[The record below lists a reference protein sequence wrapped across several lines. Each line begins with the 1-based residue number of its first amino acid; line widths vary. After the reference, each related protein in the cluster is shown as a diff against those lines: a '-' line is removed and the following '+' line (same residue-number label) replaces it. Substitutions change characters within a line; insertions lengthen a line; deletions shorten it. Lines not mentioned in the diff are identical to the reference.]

1 MVTRGFTQKAV
12 TRRFLSDRSGNV
24 AMMWG
29 LMGAVLIGLIGITVD
44 FTRAQAL
51 QNQMQNAADG
61 AALVAERSSNLSMA
75 NRTAAARAFFD
86 AEMGASATDV
96 TFTVTQ
102 LTEGGHQVTANM
114 PMPLSLARIIR
125 GEDWDLHVEST
136 AEANASP
143 PIEVALVLDNTG
155 SMSSDMPDL
164 RSAASDLVSDLLS
177 LDGDTVR
184 VAVVPFVAQ
193 VNIGNG
199 GQQMAWMDTTGV
211 APMNGELLEDRM
223 IGYVPRLNSSSNRN
237 HTGSDCSALSDRP
250 WFDNTAT
257 GTNEGYPGPYRVRW
271 ERSGAYCFAFTPS
284 DGINYFTLFDLI
296 PNDAWKGC
304 VEARPEPFDI
314 NDAAPTISDPR
325 TLFTPFFW
333 LDTGGT
339 ANQSNSS
346 SSSAPNYRNS
356 AQSYL
361 DDTPADLRA
370 ARASVVNASGG
381 TATSTNQ
388 NNAANSGSAT
398 GVVMSSGEPP
408 LLDANPTAQ
417 QQREARFFNVFKYRG
432 VNASIDSTDPDTRG
446 PNRGCP
452 TPIVPLTSNETTVQA
467 AVSAMRHWQG
477 GGTNQA
483 EGLAWGWRVLSP
495 TAPFTEGAA
504 YGPDVRKVIVLM
516 SDGENT
522 NVGTDAVMATDYSAY
537 NHMGFWRDYAS
548 GDALTQLLFGILHGV
563 LPPGILRRDIDSSN
577 EYVDYVDDRQS
588 ALCTAIKN
596 AGIEIYVVRF
606 RNGNEDLM
614 RNCASSDEHF
624 FNADNA
630 AELSQAFDAIGT
642 GIGSLRLTH

>member
-1 MVTRGFTQKAV
+1 MVTPAFAKA
-12 TRRFLSDRSGNV
+12 RSERSFLRNERGNV

-29 LMGAVLIGLIGITVD
+29 LMGAVLVGLVGITVD

-61 AALVAERSSNLSMA
+61 AALVAERSSNLSIA
-75 NRTAAARAFFD
+75 QRTAAARAFFD
-86 AEMGASATDV
+86 AEMGSAGQGV

-102 LTEGGHQVTANM
+102 LDTGGHLVTADM
-114 PMPLSLARIIR
+114 PMPLSLARIIN
-125 GEDWDLHVEST
+125 GDDWDLHVEST

-155 SMSSDMPDL
+155 SMANDMAAL
-164 RSAASDLVSDLLS
+164 RSAASQLAADLLS

-184 VAVVPFVAQ
+184 VALVPFVAQ
-193 VNIGNG
+193 VNIGTNG
-199 GQQMAWMDTTGV
+199 SQMSWMDTTGV
-211 APMNGELLEDRM
+211 APLNGELLEDRM
-223 IGYVPRLNSSSNRN
+223 IGYVARNTSTSSAAY
-237 HTGSDCSALSDRP
+237 TGNNCEALSDRP
-250 WFDNTAT
+250 YFDNTSTA
-257 GTNEGYPGPYRVRW
+257 GVNEGYPGPYRVRW
-271 ERSGAYCFAFTPS
+271 QRGSLLSTGYCFAFTPA

-296 PNDAWKGC
+296 PNDSWKGC

-325 TLFTPFFW
+325 TLFVPFFW

-346 SSSAPNYRNS
+346 SSSAANYRNNN
-356 AQSYL
+356 QSYI
-361 DDTPADLRA
+361 DDGTSTGSGNLRS
-370 ARASVVNASGG
+370 ARASVVNAAGAISGTG
-381 TATSTNQ
+381 NAVTMSTGQPTS
-388 NNAANSGSAT
+388 A
-398 GVVMSSGEPP
+398 
-408 LLDANPTAQ
+408 TAQ

-432 VNASIDSTDPDTRG
+432 STASIDSSAPDTRG

-452 TPIVPLTSNETTVQA
+452 TPIVPLTSNETIVQSNI
-467 AVSAMRHWQG
+467 SAMRDWMG

-495 TAPFTEGAA
+495 TAPFTEGAP
-504 YGPDVRKVIVLM
+504 YGDDVRKVIVLM

-537 NHMGFWRDYAS
+537 NYMGFWRDYAGGS
-548 GDALTQLLFGILHGV
+548 SLTQLLFGILHGV
-563 LPPGILRRDIDSSN
+563 LPSIFRRDIDSSN
-577 EYVDYVDDRQS
+577 EYVDYVDDRQA

-606 RNGNEDLM
+606 RNGNEDMM
-614 RNCASSDEHF
+614 RDCASSDQHF

-630 AELSQAFDAIGT
+630 TELSQAFDAIGT